1 MLNRTP
7 NGWMG
12 WLAMVG
18 MAATTSTLA
27 AQTTSAKDLLAPE
40 PAQTVAATS
49 HRSTLAKMF
58 RPITTEF
65 NENKLEDVM
74 KFLEDYTGAT
84 LEVHWA
90 DSGVDG
96 LNREQPITLKVRNMA
111 ALTVLERVLAK
122 AQTDTISGGNTW
134 QMSEYGTMEI
144 GPKSVLNRT
153 KRVELYDIHDLLIE
167 IPRYDEIP
175 SIDLQSLLQQ
185 AQQGGG
191 GGGQSPFQNDQEDRQ
206 RNEDLRTLQEKGEDV
221 MRLITQLVEPEE
233 WVDGGGEG
241 GTIRYYNGSLLV
253 NAPDYMHRQINGY
266 TYWPSHTSR
275 VVRGQRYVSLNMDS
289 SIGTVDGFAEHPVT
303 AIVGGRPVSSDP
315 GGSKAPAPTAPGGKT
330 PAKVGPGGKNAPAAK
345 QPASTAPAAKQPAA
359 KAPPTPSKAP
369 QKAPAKNDEKK

>member
-7 NGWMG
+7 KGLMG

-18 MAATTSTLA
+18 VAAAASTAA
-27 AQTTSAKDLLAPE
+27 AQTATKGLLAPE
-40 PAQTVAATS
+40 PAQTIAASS

-58 RPITTEF
+58 RPLTTEF

-90 DSGVDG
+90 DTGTDG

-122 AQTDTISGGNTW
+122 AQTDTIAGGNTW
-134 QMSEYGTMEI
+134 QMTEYGTMEI
-144 GPKSVLNRT
+144 GPKSVLNQN

-167 IPRYDEIP
+167 IPRFEDVP
-175 SIDLQSLLQQ
+175 AIDLQSLLQQ

-206 RNEDLRTLQEKGEDV
+206 QNEDQRTLQEKGEDV

-233 WVDGGGEG
+233 WIDGGGEG
-241 GTIRYYNGSLLV
+241 GTIRYYNGNLLV

-315 GGSKAPAPTAPGGKT
+315 GGSKAPAPAGTSPG
-330 PAKVGPGGKNAPAAK
+330 KVGPGGKTAAPAAKAPVSKAPVSKEPVSKAPAAK
-345 QPASTAPAAKQPAA
+345 QPSGKTPA
-359 KAPPTPSKAP
+359 T
-369 QKAPAKNDEKK
+369 PAKKDEKK